1 MKKAITFTEWLEEEQ
16 MEVEGVSLSLHG
28 NKLFVKNESGEFDI
42 ELTEEQVPM
51 VTEGMQSLQAGGESE
66 EGPEPEEDEEGGSQP
81 QEMPMGTGAGG
92 EPGQLGRKIGSL
104 SGA

>member
-66 EGPEPEEDEEGGSQP
+66 EGPEPEEDEEGGDQP
-81 QEMPMGTGAGG
+81 QEMPMGQGPSGSGG
-92 EPGQLGRKIGSL
+92 ETSRKLGAL
-104 SGA
+104 SGM